1 MEGLTS
7 DVTALTSK
15 VKAITEQIGRAG
27 EDFQK
32 QMAAF
37 LKVSAKVYRQQLVLS
52 SHGGLAGGA
61 QFSFSHFAVGICVF
75 ASLCHI
81 VLLPV
86 LVD

>member
-37 LKVSAKVYRQQLVLS
+37 LKVSAKVCRQQLLLS
-52 SHGGLAGGA
+52 NHGGLAGGA
-61 QFSFSHFAVGICVF
+61 RFSFSHFAVGTCVF
-75 ASLCHI
+75 ASLFHF
-81 VLLPV
+81 VLFPV
-86 LVD
+86 LVV